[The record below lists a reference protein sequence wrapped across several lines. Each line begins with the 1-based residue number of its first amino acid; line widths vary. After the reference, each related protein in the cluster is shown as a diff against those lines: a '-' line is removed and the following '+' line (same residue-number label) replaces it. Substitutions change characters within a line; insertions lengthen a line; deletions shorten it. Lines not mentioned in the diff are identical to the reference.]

1 MNNSLVRDTK
11 YLDEQYRI
19 GDGTIS
25 DDAFKQLEKLFIPAH
40 PEFDYF
46 NQNKNRLLP
55 KLAKEN
61 YKDFLGSLLTKTRL
75 SIQPK
80 IDGCAIAIRYIN
92 GKFNK
97 AITKKGF
104 DVTSKIKQIKNVPD
118 CIPIKRDFQIR
129 GELYATNQVAGIS
142 QRIARK
148 YLNDKKRIGDS
159 LSFCCFQILNGRL
172 NQYETLNYL
181 KKCGFNTPESYFT
194 NLTSEIEIYKKNWL
208 ERKIFAKYPTD
219 GIVIKINSRKLQ
231 LLRETSLSQNN
242 EWQYAI
248 ENTIN

>member
-1 MNNSLVRDTK
+1 MNTLLVRDVK

-19 GDGTIS
+19 GDEVIS
-25 DDAFKQLEKLFIPAH
+25 DEAFRKLEKLYIPAH
-40 PEFDYF
+40 TKYNYF
-46 NQNKNRLLP
+46 NQKNNRILP

-92 GKFNK
+92 GNFNK

-104 DVTSKIKQIKNVPD
+104 DVSSKIKQIKNVPD

-129 GELYATNQVAGIS
+129 GELYAKNQIAGIS
-142 QRIARK
+142 QRITRK
-148 YLNDKKRIGDS
+148 YLNDNKGIGES

-181 KKCGFNTPESYFT
+181 KKCGFSTPESYFT
-194 NLTSEIEIYKKNWL
+194 NNTSEIQIYKKNWL
-208 ERKIFAKYPTD
+208 KRKIFAKYPTN

-231 LLRETSLSQNN
+231 LIREKSLSPNN
-242 EWQYAI
+242 DWQYAI
-248 ENTIN
+248 EK